1 MRKSN
6 VNSLSEVIEQLLDQY
21 RLRDRLNEIRIR
33 KAWEDTMGNAICN
46 RTTDIKI
53 KSDILFIS
61 VSSAPLRDELQY
73 QKPRILELMNK
84 ALGGAYLKQ
93 VILQ

>member
-6 VNSLSEVIEQLLDQY
+6 ENSLQEVIEQLLDQY

-33 KAWEDTMGNAICN
+33 KAWEETMGNAICN

-53 KSDILFIS
+53 RSETLVIS
-61 VSSAPLRDELQY
+61 LSSAPLRDELQY
-73 QKPRILELMNK
+73 QKVRILELMNK
-84 ALGGAYLKQ
+84 ALGGVYLKQ